1 MKDINTQYT
10 PQLLSAVLELLTGT
24 DDLNVAINNVVVA
37 YHATRGLNYCI
48 DDKINR
54 LLRLSKSLTYKE
66 YQEFSS
72 KDYLPQVPAIPPVCA
87 NCNDT
92 RQVYVGEFGSVQ
104 MCTRCPLP
112 CSKCAS
118 GPYCRHTPCT
128 CDCHVTGVRK

>member
-1 MKDINTQYT
+1 
-10 PQLLSAVLELLTGT
+10 VLELLTGT

-37 YHATRGLNYCI
+37 YHATRGINYCI